1 MVLNQNND
9 FQVQVAIPLR
19 LENMPKQI
27 YNLALE
33 AIAEICDTAEFCN
46 KNHSKSGYKHLPYY
60 GELQYYSASL
70 MIIVETDGSKTIFLD
85 IDAYFEHD
93 DLHKS
98 FRLEN
103 LSEELID
110 RYSGIALM
118 TTVQNLAE
126 NLSRCKFNYTV

>member
-9 FQVQVAIPLR
+9 FQVQVAIPLM
-19 LENMPKQI
+19 LEDMSKQI
-27 YNLALE
+27 YDLTLE
-33 AIAEICDTAEFCN
+33 AIGEICDTAEFCN
-46 KNHSKSGYKHLPYY
+46 ENHNKSGYKHLPYY
-60 GELQYYSASL
+60 GEFQHWSASL

-110 RYSGIALM
+110 RYCGLAFM
-118 TTVQNLAE
+118 TAAQSLAE